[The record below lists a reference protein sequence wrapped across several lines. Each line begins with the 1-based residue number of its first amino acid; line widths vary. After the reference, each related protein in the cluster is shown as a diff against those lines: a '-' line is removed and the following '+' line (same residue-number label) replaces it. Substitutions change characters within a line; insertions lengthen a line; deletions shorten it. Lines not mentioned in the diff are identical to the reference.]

1 MNEEKINKLLLILND
16 NLIIKEKKKEFFF
29 FFKNLFARF
38 HFLTKF
44 CITLFLILLDFLSI
58 LFFLKKFKNLSFQQS
73 KFIINC
79 LSNLEVFNKVIYLIK
94 VYSLVFIFSK

>member
-1 MNEEKINKLLLILND
+1 MNEEKINKLLLILHD

-44 CITLFLILLDFLSI
+44 CITLFLILLDFLSSPGGQ
-58 LFFLKKFKNLSFQQS
+58 FLDLKVNCFKKK
-73 KFIINC
+73 
-79 LSNLEVFNKVIYLIK
+79 
-94 VYSLVFIFSK
+94 